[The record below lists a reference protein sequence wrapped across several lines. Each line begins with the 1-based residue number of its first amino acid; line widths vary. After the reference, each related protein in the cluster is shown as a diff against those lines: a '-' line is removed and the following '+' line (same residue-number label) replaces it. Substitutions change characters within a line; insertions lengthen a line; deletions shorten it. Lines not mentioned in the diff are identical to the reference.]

1 MEKHDWKICRT
12 ESDTVI
18 IDGSEYKKYISG
30 TCLDC
35 ELRYTPVCKMNKSDC
50 KKLECADFHI
60 WKQEGVRNPLSEVY
74 WRTVSDYALVFC
86 HMYLSEDGL
95 TVEGNWVD
103 EDYEKYNVGGIHIN
117 FKDMRYA
124 VDNQVERDNF
134 FKWLKGYKTVHDMSL
149 RQWRMFNKE

>member
-35 ELRYTPVCKMNKSDC
+35 ELRYTPVCKMSTSEHENIDC
-50 KKLECADFHI
+50 PGFTV
-60 WKQEGVRNPLSEVY
+60 WKQYGVRSPLAESYCAIVA
-74 WRTVSDYALVFC
+74 DYTYIFFN
-86 HMYLSEDGL
+86 MYF
-95 TVEGNWVD
+95 VENDVPTAKGQWNI
-103 EDYEKYNVGGIHIN
+103 DYEKYNVGGIDIN
-117 FKDMRYA
+117 FKDIRYA

-134 FKWLKGYKTVHDMSL
+134 FKWLKGYKTMHDMSL
-149 RQWRMFNKE
+149 RQWCMFNKE

>member
-1 MEKHDWKICRT
+1 MGKHDWKICRT

-35 ELRYTPVCKMNKSDC
+35 ELRDTPVCIMNKSDGE
-50 KKLECADFHI
+50 KLECDDFHI
-60 WKQEGVRNPLSEVY
+60 WKQEGVRTPLSEAY
-74 WRTVSDYALVFC
+74 WRTVSDYALIFC
-86 HMYLSEDGL
+86 HMYFAEYGL
-95 TVEGNWVD
+95 TAEWNWVD
-103 EDYEKYNVGGIHIN
+103 EDYEKYNVGGIDIN

-134 FKWLKGYKTVHDMSL
+134 FKWIKGYKTVHDMSL
-149 RQWRMFNKE
+149 RQWCMFNKE